1 MLHYIIEFKSR
12 EGKFQIKVIAE
23 ASIFIAS
30 NFSNY
35 TSLEFIKH
43 SNLLGRVRGAN
54 YENLVGYKFPLKL
67 NF

>member
-1 MLHYIIEFKSR
+1 M
-12 EGKFQIKVIAE
+12 IAE